1 MLCLAIGYSQ
11 DVNWTNDSLNILG
24 IGEKVPPVPFGIEV
38 ALLKC
43 LSSNIKINN

>member
-1 MLCLAIGYSQ
+1 MLCLAIGYSH
-11 DVNWTNDSLNILG
+11 DVNETNDSLIILG